1 MIEIISLA
9 ATAGAGIAGYV
20 ASKDFTQRKLR
31 FVDAVHRPGAALIAG
46 GAAAL
51 VAAPIVWILPLIGAG
66 TAIVLGAGVALGVRS
81 AQRNRH
87 LLPPG

>member
-1 MIEIISLA
+1 MFEIISLA

-31 FVDAVHRPGAALIAG
+31 FVDAVHRPGAALLAG
-46 GAAAL
+46 GLAAV
-51 VAAPIVWILPLIGAG
+51 VAAPIVWVLPFVGG
-66 TAIVLGAGVALGVRS
+66 VTALVLGAGVALGVKT

-87 LLPPG
+87 LLP